1 MARATP
7 SAPLVIT
14 LVGGLVL
21 LCVGLVVMTEYAKVE
36 LKKRDETKEQK
47 PAAPPHPYAERLRE
61 LTQTAFKSYAV
72 TQLGEDD
79 PPGIGRYVNSKE
91 PGTYH
96 DIVSREP
103 VFSSRDKLEPQF
115 GYAEFSKPLDPERL
129 VEERGIIEGEE
140 RLNVKGR
147 KSGARLGWIVTTED
161 GTRRYVMNSSA
172 LEFVPESTTPETPA
186 APELKPAPPGNE

>member
-21 LCVGLVVMTEYAKVE
+21 LCGGLVVMTEYAKVE
-36 LKKRDETKEQK
+36 LKKREEVQEQK
-47 PAAPPHPYAERLRE
+47 PVAPAHPYAERLKE
-61 LTQTAFKSYAV
+61 LAQTEFKSYAV

-79 PPGIGRYVNSKE
+79 RPGIGRYVNLTE

-103 VFSSRDKLEPQF
+103 VFSSRDKLEPAF
-115 GYAEFSKPLDPERL
+115 GYAEFSQPIDPARLEERRGL
-129 VEERGIIEGEE
+129 VEGED
-140 RLNVKGR
+140 RLNVLGR
-147 KSGARLGWIVTTED
+147 TSGARLGWIVAAND
-161 GTRRYVMNSSA
+161 GTRRYVLNSSA
-172 LEFVPESTTPETPA
+172 LEFVPEQPSSAKPA
-186 APELKPAPPGNE
+186 APSVQPAPPADE

>member
-14 LVGGLVL
+14 LVSGLVL
-21 LCVGLVVMTEYAKVE
+21 LCGGLVVMTEYAKVE
-36 LKKRDETKEQK
+36 LKKRDERPEQK
-47 PAAPPHPYAERLRE
+47 PAAPAHPYAQRLAE

-72 TQLGEDD
+72 TQLSEDD
-79 PPGIGRYVNSKE
+79 RPGIGRYVNFKE

-115 GYAEFSKPLDPERL
+115 GYAEFSKALDPERL
-129 VEERGIIEGEE
+129 VEERGVIEGEE

-147 KSGARLGWIVTTED
+147 KSGARLGWIVTAED

-172 LEFVPESTTPETPA
+172 LEFVPERTSPGTPA
-186 APELKPAPPGNE
+186 APELKPAPPENE